1 MLLHDQQKM
10 KRSTQD
16 KLELLIS
23 LGGLA
28 VLIGAFLVWCSSKV
42 VSIPGFCS
50 ALLSAVLFA
59 IVCLRFVPE
68 WMFFWRRRSVLRITK
83 VEQVPTHK
91 MAYKNIELKI
101 FFSLILVN
109 LSVIVAAFLLRR
121 IIGYQE
127 TFVDSLEFWTCT
139 DSYHYLAIA
148 RDWYLSEGDV
158 DRLVQLV
165 FLPGYPIVVRLVNC
179 ILYNYLYSGL
189 LVSLLSFA
197 GAGCVIYRLLL
208 LDFDHQTAIRTI
220 KYFCL
225 LPGAFFFTAPMSE
238 SLFLLL
244 CASCLYFARTKR
256 WLLGCLFGALAAFT
270 RSLGLTLFVP
280 LFFELVAE
288 FKNTPKEKIPIR
300 HFIEKFLESL
310 LVFLGFGAYCLINYF
325 VAGNPFKFLEYQ
337 KMHWNQ
343 QLGWFFNTACY
354 QLEEAIN
361 SYSSNSTNLLGLWLP
376 NLIAIFSGL
385 IIMIFAV
392 RLMRPSYTAWY
403 ISYFLIAIG
412 ATWLLSAPRYLI
424 TLIPVPLAV
433 SLVSKKATINIPI
446 SIISGILY
454 TLYFYAFVMRWQVW

>member
-179 ILYNYLYSGL
+179 ILHNYLYSGL

-256 WLLGCLFGALAAFT
+256 WLLGC
-270 RSLGLTLFVP
+270 
-280 LFFELVAE
+280 
-288 FKNTPKEKIPIR
+288 
-300 HFIEKFLESL
+300 
-310 LVFLGFGAYCLINYF
+310 
-325 VAGNPFKFLEYQ
+325 
-337 KMHWNQ
+337 
-343 QLGWFFNTACY
+343 
-354 QLEEAIN
+354 
-361 SYSSNSTNLLGLWLP
+361 
-376 NLIAIFSGL
+376 
-385 IIMIFAV
+385 
-392 RLMRPSYTAWY
+392 
-403 ISYFLIAIG
+403 
-412 ATWLLSAPRYLI
+412 
-424 TLIPVPLAV
+424 
-433 SLVSKKATINIPI
+433 
-446 SIISGILY
+446 
-454 TLYFYAFVMRWQVW
+454 